1 MSPCIGA
8 SQRSMI
14 KAKGI
19 REGSASCTRSG
30 SGLLSFQDLGSAT
43 RGRVVKVKGLRIS
56 DPMLCLESI
65 AGLGF

>member
-1 MSPCIGA
+1 
-8 SQRSMI
+8 MI

-19 REGSASCTRSG
+19 TEGRASCTRPG
-30 SGLLSFQDLGSAT
+30 SGLLSFQELCFVT
-43 RGRVVKVKGLRIS
+43 QGRVVKVKGLRIS